1 MAILAGVSVALGIL
15 MLAMTFMLY
24 SRPELHVAW
33 GVAILVFAAASITSV
48 FSGYGGLGLGVIGMG
63 LRIVGGAVAI
73 ALRARRGMPRVVG
86 PAGADRGWTARG
98 RMGPF
103 GYSFCPVFRTP

>member
-48 FSGYGGLGLGVIGMG
+48 FSGYGGLGLGGLGMG
-63 LRIVGGAVAI
+63 LGVGGGGVAI
-73 ALRARRGMPRVVG
+73 AWGAGMGVAGGGG
-86 PAGADRGWTARG
+86 PAGGERGGTTW
-98 RMGPF
+98 GPLAPVR
-103 GYSFCPVFRTP
+103 YSFFPLCGPP